1 MAGVNY
7 NNDTTI
13 SDEQVND
20 SPVEVRLSVTVEID
34 TNGTLTVRSLTVA
47 TTASEVEIYSP

>member
-7 NNDTTI
+7 NTDTTI

-34 TNGTLTVRSLTVA
+34 TNGQLTIRSLTVA

>member
-7 NNDTTI
+7 NIDTTI

>member
-7 NNDTTI
+7 NTDTTI

-20 SPVEVRLSVTVEID
+20 SPVEVRLSVTVEIA
-34 TNGTLTVRSLTVA
+34 TSGTLTVRSLTVA

>member
-7 NNDTTI
+7 NTDTTI

-20 SPVEVRLSVTVEID
+20 SPVEVRLTVTVEID
-34 TNGTLTVRSLTVA
+34 TNGQLTVRSLTVA

>member
-7 NNDTTI
+7 NTDTTI
-13 SDEQVND
+13 STEIVND

-34 TNGTLTVRSLTVA
+34 TTGTLTVRSLTVA

>member
-7 NNDTTI
+7 NSDTTI

-34 TNGTLTVRSLTVA
+34 TNRTLTVRSLTVA

>member
-7 NNDTTI
+7 NSDTTI

>member
-7 NNDTTI
+7 NTDTTI

-47 TTASEVEIYSP
+47 TTASEIEIYSP

>member
-7 NNDTTI
+7 NTDTTI

-34 TNGTLTVRSLTVA
+34 TNGQLTARSLTVA

>member
-7 NNDTTI
+7 NTDTTI
-13 SDEQVND
+13 SDEQINE

-34 TNGTLTVRSLTVA
+34 THGTLTVRSLTVA

>member
-7 NNDTTI
+7 NTDTTI
-13 SDEQVND
+13 STETVND

>member
-7 NNDTTI
+7 NTDTTI

-34 TNGTLTVRSLTVA
+34 TNGQLTVRSLTVA
-47 TTASEVEIYSP
+47 TIASEVEIYSP

>member
-7 NNDTTI
+7 NTDTTI
-13 SDEQVND
+13 SDEQLND

-34 TNGTLTVRSLTVA
+34 TNGQLTIRSLTVA

>member
-7 NNDTTI
+7 NTDTTI
-13 SDEQVND
+13 SEEQVND
-20 SPVEVRLSVTVEID
+20 SPVEVRLTVTVEID
-34 TNGTLTVRSLTVA
+34 TNGQLTVRSLTVA

>member
-7 NNDTTI
+7 NTDTTI
-13 SDEQVND
+13 STETVNE

>member
-7 NNDTTI
+7 NTDTTI
-13 SDEQVND
+13 SDEQVNE

>member
-7 NNDTTI
+7 NTDTTI
-13 SDEQVND
+13 SDEQINE

-34 TNGTLTVRSLTVA
+34 TNGQLTVRSLTVA
-47 TTASEVEIYSP
+47 TTVSEVEIYSP

>member
-1 MAGVNY
+1 MAGFNY
-7 NNDTTI
+7 NTDTTI

-20 SPVEVRLSVTVEID
+20 SPVEVRLTVTVEID
-34 TNGTLTVRSLTVA
+34 TNGQLTIRSLTVA

>member
-1 MAGVNY
+1 
-7 NNDTTI
+7 
-13 SDEQVND
+13 VND

-34 TNGTLTVRSLTVA
+34 TNGQLTVRSLTVA

>member
-7 NNDTTI
+7 NIDTTI
-13 SDEQVND
+13 STETVND

>member
-7 NNDTTI
+7 NTDTTI
-13 SDEQVND
+13 SDEQVKD

>member
-7 NNDTTI
+7 NTDTTI

-34 TNGTLTVRSLTVA
+34 SNGTLTVRSLTVA

>member
-7 NNDTTI
+7 NTDTTI
-13 SDEQVND
+13 SDEQIND

-34 TNGTLTVRSLTVA
+34 TNGQLTVRSLTVA

>member
-7 NNDTTI
+7 NTDTTI
-13 SDEQVND
+13 SNEQVND

>member
-7 NNDTTI
+7 NTDTTI
-13 SDEQVND
+13 SDEQINE

-34 TNGTLTVRSLTVA
+34 TNGQLTIRSLTVA

>member
-7 NNDTTI
+7 NTDTTI
-13 SDEQVND
+13 STETVND

-34 TNGTLTVRSLTVA
+34 ITGTLTVRSLTVA

>member
-7 NNDTTI
+7 NTDTTI

-34 TNGTLTVRSLTVA
+34 TNGQLTVRSLTVA

>member
-7 NNDTTI
+7 NTDTTI

-20 SPVEVRLSVTVEID
+20 SPVEVRLSITVEID

>member
-7 NNDTTI
+7 NTDTTI

-34 TNGTLTVRSLTVA
+34 LNGTLTVRSLTVA

>member
-7 NNDTTI
+7 NTDTTI
-13 SDEQVND
+13 SDEQINE

>member
-7 NNDTTI
+7 NTDTTI
-13 SDEQVND
+13 GDEQVND

-34 TNGTLTVRSLTVA
+34 TNGQLTVRSLTVA

>member
-7 NNDTTI
+7 NTDTTI

-34 TNGTLTVRSLTVA
+34 TSGTLTVRSLTVA

>member
-7 NNDTTI
+7 NTDPTI

>member
-7 NNDTTI
+7 NIDTTI
-13 SDEQVND
+13 SDEQINE

>member
-7 NNDTTI
+7 NTDTTI

-34 TNGTLTVRSLTVA
+34 ITGTLTVRSLTVA